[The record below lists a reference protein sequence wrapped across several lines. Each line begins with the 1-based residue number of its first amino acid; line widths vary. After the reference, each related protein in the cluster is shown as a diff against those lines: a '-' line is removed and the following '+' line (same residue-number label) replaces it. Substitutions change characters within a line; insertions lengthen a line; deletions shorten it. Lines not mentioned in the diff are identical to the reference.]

1 MLCLSNNGFQR
12 PKHNSQS
19 NLYWNRSMY
28 TRYCCSEPNI
38 ATPRSYFKILVPFRK
53 TINCSKLFLQVQAT
67 QPLFQRQRNADKALF
82 LFVLKARA
90 IRAFLLT
97 WSASMQIYWN
107 KRKRLHKKRVRIPR
121 DWFGTPIWPPWR
133 HVKIL
138 YPFDL
143 GKMIQWLYLRV
154 RIRIADR
161 FTVTMS
167 WCRTVAS
174 CVALTVPVAMMMM
187 MWSKTA

>member
-1 MLCLSNNGFQR
+1 MAFKDQSTI
-12 PKHNSQS
+12 PKATFIEIGVCIQGTAAPSRILQHLVLISKSQFLLEKQSIAQNSFC
-19 NLYWNRSMY
+19 R
-28 TRYCCSEPNI
+28 
-38 ATPRSYFKILVPFRK
+38 FKK
-53 TINCSKLFLQVQAT
+53 MAT

-90 IRAFLLT
+90 IKAFLLT

-107 KRKRLHKKRVRIPR
+107 KRKRLHKKRVRLPR

-133 HVKIL
+133 HVKTL
-138 YPFDL
+138 YPVDL

-187 MWSKTA
+187 MWSKTE